1 MSVPSNIKVETPLE
15 LYTMA
20 HNFFLMNAQGG
31 TDIAKMRNDVKDM
44 AESPVLN
51 TASLAVSLLGMAMS
65 LADFMK
71 VPENFNIISRYTFN
85 TFALGVAVVKLGVDA
100 FKAKK
105 EFDEYGYLKNGT
117 ISDLG
122 SDLCAISVSTLAIAA
137 ATSVAAAGIG
147 ALSSRVIVIAAV
159 LAGTAALG
167 LSIYSL
173 AQNGAPEAENHTIF
187 DALASGMAVLSGY
200 WSKIEPNPP
209 LIQAVVKPMDDF
221 IIMTPHSCSPWIKDK
236 FDTKPSLLFNR
247 LAAFPQRADPFTLD
261 LDDDGIETVGIN
273 STVPLMFDLDDSG
286 IKKSVGWIAA
296 DDGLLVWDRNGNGM
310 IDSGAELFGDATPR
324 YDANGVLIGRAVD
337 GFAALALEDSNAD
350 GNVDRLDAH
359 WSALRVWQDA
369 NQDGV
374 SQGVELK
381 TLDELGIVSFH
392 VSKTENASLLAN
404 GNVLADLGTY
414 TRSDGRQGSTAV
426 TATLADVDLAVDTFY
441 SQFTDAIPL
450 SEQAKTLPAMQGSGQ
465 VRALREAASLPTPA
479 GAALAALAGRIVPPT
494 HDALF
499 CPRKTRKTRTKAI
512 NPFTRRV
519 SAKRPI
525 WI

>member
-173 AQNGAPEAENHTIF
+173 AQN
-187 DALASGMAVLSGY
+187 
-200 WSKIEPNPP
+200 
-209 LIQAVVKPMDDF
+209 
-221 IIMTPHSCSPWIKDK
+221 
-236 FDTKPSLLFNR
+236 
-247 LAAFPQRADPFTLD
+247 
-261 LDDDGIETVGIN
+261 
-273 STVPLMFDLDDSG
+273 
-286 IKKSVGWIAA
+286 
-296 DDGLLVWDRNGNGM
+296 
-310 IDSGAELFGDATPR
+310 
-324 YDANGVLIGRAVD
+324 
-337 GFAALALEDSNAD
+337 
-350 GNVDRLDAH
+350 
-359 WSALRVWQDA
+359 
-369 NQDGV
+369 
-374 SQGVELK
+374 
-381 TLDELGIVSFH
+381 
-392 VSKTENASLLAN
+392 
-404 GNVLADLGTY
+404 
-414 TRSDGRQGSTAV
+414 
-426 TATLADVDLAVDTFY
+426 
-441 SQFTDAIPL
+441 
-450 SEQAKTLPAMQGSGQ
+450 
-465 VRALREAASLPTPA
+465 
-479 GAALAALAGRIVPPT
+479 
-494 HDALF
+494 
-499 CPRKTRKTRTKAI
+499 
-512 NPFTRRV
+512 
-519 SAKRPI
+519 
-525 WI
+525 